1 MQYRLLTLD
10 IDGTLRPGGES
21 VVPRENVEAV
31 CAVQK
36 AGVKVAIAT
45 GRCRMGIPPKMLGRI
60 RPDYWICAAGAQ
72 VLDRAGT
79 VLSMRTMTN
88 EQMYALVDFFED
100 YEYMLGF
107 NFDDGPYVYVN
118 YELQHQRE
126 VQLGGVVYAIDGED
140 QDRHLEN
147 MPFSAFGR
155 MPHEAVEE
163 FQKRYG
169 YLGLR
174 FLFYGDDDGCDIL
187 TPDQDKALGLESICA
202 ASGIDP
208 AEVVS
213 VGDGSNDRDILA
225 RAGLGVCVQGGDEL
239 AMQAA
244 DRSCPPAAECGVAQL
259 CREVWP
265 EAFSHEK
272 H

>member
-72 VLDRAGT
+72 VLDKAGT
-79 VLSMRTMTN
+79 VLSTRTMTN

-107 NFDDGPYVYVN
+107 NFDDGRMSMLTTSFSISGRSGWGAWCTPSTARTRTGIWKTC
-118 YELQHQRE
+118 LFR
-126 VQLGGVVYAIDGED
+126 LSGGCPMKRWRNSRNGTDTWACASSFTGMTTAAI
-140 QDRHLEN
+140 
-147 MPFSAFGR
+147 S
-155 MPHEAVEE
+155 
-163 FQKRYG
+163 
-169 YLGLR
+169 
-174 FLFYGDDDGCDIL
+174 
-187 TPDQDKALGLESICA
+187 
-202 ASGIDP
+202 
-208 AEVVS
+208 
-213 VGDGSNDRDILA
+213 
-225 RAGLGVCVQGGDEL
+225 
-239 AMQAA
+239 
-244 DRSCPPAAECGVAQL
+244 
-259 CREVWP
+259 
-265 EAFSHEK
+265 
-272 H
+272 

>member
-10 IDGTLRPGGES
+10 IDGTLRPSGER
-21 VVPRENVEAV
+21 VVPQQNVEAV
-31 CAVQK
+31 RAVQR

-45 GRCRMGIPPKMLGRI
+45 GRCRMGIPDKMLGRI

-72 VLDRAGT
+72 VLDAAGT
-79 VLSMRTMTN
+79 ALSTRTMTN

-107 NFDDGPYVYVN
+107 SFDDGPYVYVN
-118 YELQHQRE
+118 YDLQRKRE
-126 VQLGGVVYAIDGED
+126 ALMGGVVYARDGED
-140 QDRHLEN
+140 QDRHLES

-155 MPHEAVEE
+155 LPHAAVED
-163 FQKRYG
+163 FQKKYG

-174 FLFYGDDDGCDIL
+174 FLFYGSDDGCDIL
-187 TPDQDKALGLESICA
+187 TPDQDKALGLETVCA

-208 AEVVS
+208 SQAVS
-213 VGDGSNDRDILA
+213 VGDGSNDCGILK
-225 RAGLGVCVQGGDEL
+225 RAGLGVCVEDGEKE

-244 DRSCPPAAECGVAQL
+244 DRTCPPAAQYGVAQL
-259 CREVWP
+259 CRELWP
-265 EAFSHEK
+265 EAFSDARR
-272 H
+272 